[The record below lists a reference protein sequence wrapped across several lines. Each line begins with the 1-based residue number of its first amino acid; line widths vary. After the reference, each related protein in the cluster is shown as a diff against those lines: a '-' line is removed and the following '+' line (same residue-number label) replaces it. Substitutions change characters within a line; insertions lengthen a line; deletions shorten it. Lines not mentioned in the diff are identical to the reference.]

1 MINVSPNHA
10 IPDICDFG
18 EVMGPSR
25 GISRTETSWGGA
37 GVAVCDGVGVGGS
50 VLVTDGRGVQVLV
63 LVGER
68 TIVFVGVI
76 TFWAVP
82 VQLARIK
89 LAMIRSKTAILE
101 FTVWTRFLDPPA
113 GFASRTQPGR

>member
-1 MINVSPNHA
+1 M
-10 IPDICDFG
+10 
-18 EVMGPSR
+18 
-25 GISRTETSWGGA
+25 
-37 GVAVCDGVGVGGS
+37 AVCDGVGVGGS
-50 VLVTDGRGVQVLV
+50 VLITDGRGVQVLV

-76 TFWAVP
+76 TVWAVP

-101 FTVWTRFLDPPA
+101 FTVWTRFLGPPA
-113 GFASRTQPGR
+113 EFASRKTPGRLLKQTRRPLERGGIHSQLGSYPREKIPG